1 MSAFHFLNAGN
12 LYQVLNIKPHRES
25 ITAFKELVSHVSTMC
40 GQLHQSHDVDM
51 HIFQITQPMVAK
63 YREYALT
70 GVGDSQLIEYEITFN
85 KPITPISTNELNMYS
100 PTFIGDIIKNLQHF
114 NNYSNYIHFTCSKNR
129 DSIRHHGLQKIPGK
143 ELLNS
148 TLDEFP
154 YPEFPTHKYHPDNI
168 LHEKALIQAA
178 PPSFAGGKRKSRK
191 RKSKKRK
198 LRKIKLR
205 KHKSKRIKRKSKRIK

>member
-1 MSAFHFLNAGN
+1 MSTFYFLNAGN
-12 LYQVLNIKPHRES
+12 LFKFLNSNPDRES
-25 ITAFKELVSHVSTMC
+25 ITAFKELVSHVSNMC
-40 GQLHQSHDVDM
+40 GQLHRSHNIDM

-85 KPITPISTNELNMYS
+85 QPIKPISINYLNMYS
-100 PTFIGDIIKNLQHF
+100 PTFIGDIIEILQHF

-154 YPEFPTHKYHPDNI
+154 HPEFPTHEYHPDNPLYENSLI
-168 LHEKALIQAA
+168 LAA
-178 PPSFAGGKRKSRK
+178 PSFAGGKRKSRK

-198 LRKIKLR
+198 LRKRKL
-205 KHKSKRIKRKSKRIK
+205 KKRKSKRIK